1 MLRRESAQTRRFR
14 LTTQQTPQARSEMHT
29 SIQQKPA
36 LVLRCL
42 APRRLNI
49 LRPLLDARLHSH
61 AEVQDVAELAH
72 ALRAEL
78 EGVEVAELLSD
89 GEGCFDV
96 VAAVAVPLDQLAGGG
111 DVFGDRLL
119 G

>member
-1 MLRRESAQTRRFR
+1 
-14 LTTQQTPQARSEMHT
+14 MHT